1 MDLGDSMRQEE
12 FMKIAV
18 GIALENVLTNKGGP
32 FGAVI
37 VRNGL
42 LVSIGRNQV
51 TAKNDPTAHAEIE
64 AIRAACEYLNT
75 YQLTGCEL
83 YTSSEP
89 CPMCLG
95 AIYWAR
101 LNTIYYAASSKDA
114 AKIGFEDEYI
124 YQQFALPVEQRSIPM
139 IRIVPD
145 NTYAPFN
152 AWVSQPHK
160 HGY

>member
-1 MDLGDSMRQEE
+1 MKHEMFMRMAVDL
-12 FMKIAV
+12 
-18 GIALENVLTNKGGP
+18 ALENVLTNKGGP

-37 VRNGL
+37 VRNGRII
-42 LVSIGRNQV
+42 SIGRNQV
-51 TAKNDPTAHAEIE
+51 TAKNDPSAHAEIE
-64 AIRAACEYLNT
+64 AIRAACKYLNT

-95 AIYWAR
+95 AVYWAK
-101 LNTIYYAASSKDA
+101 LNGIYYAATSKDA

-124 YQQFALPVEQRSIPM
+124 YKQFNLPIEHRSIPM
-139 IRIVPD
+139 FRIVPE

-152 AWVSQPHK
+152 AWIKQPYK
-160 HGY
+160 QGY